1 MVKKIFP
8 ASIIFFIAAVF
19 TAFTPFR
26 NHSPAPLKPVLKTI
40 IVDAGHGFPDG
51 GAEGEYSNES
61 TIALAIAMKLGKQ
74 LEQELPDSK
83 IIYTRTTPELPA
95 GLKDKRVA
103 NRYRAQMAN
112 EAHGDLFISIH
123 LNSGS
128 EHYRTE
134 VIGHRTETYYATVG
148 KGAKKKRVKRTHR
161 VPITRHIRVPGT
173 VEGTETYVWASDKND
188 LKKQFVGSNQEDE
201 FGEKTDS
208 GYQYFESPEAKIMAS
223 LRTRKYFANSCA
235 IASFVEDEF
244 VKSGRPSRGV
254 KQRDWE
260 AIWVLQATAMP
271 SILVETGFIS
281 TPADEAYLNSVKGQ
295 DEVSNCIKNAVLR
308 YKAYLE
314 GGTPPPPGTETTTGR

>member
-1 MVKKIFP
+1 MVKKIVP
-8 ASIIFFIAAVF
+8 VSIIFFIATVF
-19 TAFTPFR
+19 SAFTPFR
-26 NHSPAPLKPVLKTI
+26 APSPAPVKPVLRTI

-61 TIALAIAMKLGKQ
+61 TLALAIALKLGKQ
-74 LEQELPDSK
+74 LEERLPDSK
-83 IIYTRTTPELPA
+83 IIYTRTTQELPA
-95 GLKDKRVA
+95 GLKDKNVA

-134 VIGHRTETYYATVG
+134 VIGHRTETYYKG
-148 KGAKKKRVKRTHR
+148 KGKKRKKYTHR
-161 VPITRHIRVPGT
+161 VPITRRVRVPGT

-208 GYQYFESPEAKIMAS
+208 NYQYFESPEAKIMAS

-235 IASFVEDEF
+235 AASFVEDEF

-281 TPADEAYLNSVKGQ
+281 TPSDEAYLNSAKGQ
-295 DEVSNCIKNAVLR
+295 DEVSTCIANAILR

-314 GGTPPPPGTETTTGR
+314 GGAPPPLNAETATEQ